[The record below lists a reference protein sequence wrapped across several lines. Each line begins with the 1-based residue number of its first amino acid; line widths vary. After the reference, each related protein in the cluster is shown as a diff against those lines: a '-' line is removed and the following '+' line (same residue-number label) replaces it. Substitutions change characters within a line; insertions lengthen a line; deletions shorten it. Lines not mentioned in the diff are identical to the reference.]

1 MPDIF
6 YPKTEQD
13 VSDFIFDN
21 YNKSNPI
28 EIVGYGSKK
37 IGRLIQ
43 SSQTL
48 SLSSMSGILGV
59 FSRRIIHKGFAWNI
73 THRNRDHA

>member
-37 IGRLIQ
+37 LED
-43 SSQTL
+43 L
-48 SLSSMSGILGV
+48 FNHPKLL
-59 FSRRIIHKGFAWNI
+59 A
-73 THRNRDHA
+73 